1 MRKRVNIYPR
11 GPITNVNPPIRVSV
25 KGVTKD
31 VQDIRKCI
39 IAGAK
44 VEELTSNGPVLLNL
58 NNYDR
63 DNGGDPNPVAVRI
76 ENALPPIPKD
86 DTTRKTAEELLAERK
101 AKEAEEAAKNPMQAV
116 EAPKAEPE
124 LETMN
129 VDEVLETS
137 DTVEIKEDE
146 PVKVETPDVT
156 LSAEVLD
163 AKDKPVE
170 APKEEVKAEPKP
182 VEQQK
187 SSNQQNNH
195 KKYNTYGGNKHN
207 NSKK

>member
-86 DTTRKTAEELLAERK
+86 DTTRKTAEELLVERK

-116 EAPKAEPE
+116 ETPKAEEPE
-124 LETMN
+124 IETMN
-129 VDEVLETS
+129 VDDLMETS
-137 DTVEIKEDE
+137 DTVEISDE
-146 PVKVETPDVT
+146 PAKVETPDVT

-163 AKDKPVE
+163 AEE